1 MASMIDV
8 DKWQEIFNSIS
19 KHKLRT
25 VLTAFG
31 VAWGI
36 FMLVLLLG
44 AGNGLENGINYQF
57 EGDALNS
64 IWINPGRTSVPFR
77 GLKEGRRIQ
86 LTNDDY
92 DYILDQFAQIE
103 DMSGKYFLRGNKVAV
118 YKNKSLSFSIQ
129 GVHEDGQVV
138 ESLEITEGRFIN
150 QQDLDETRKIAV
162 IGGFVKRDLFE
173 GSDPLGE
180 QIVLDGASYK
190 VVGVFNDPE
199 GENTMRRI
207 YLPISTVQK
216 VYSTHDKLD
225 QLVLVAGNLSVAE
238 MNRLEDEV
246 TAGLKERKLIAPED
260 RRALRIFNMAEEYQ
274 SVMGL
279 MTAIRGITWI
289 VGIFSMIAGVIGVS
303 NIMLIIV
310 KDRTKEIGIR
320 KALGATP
327 RSIIGM
333 IFQESIFIT
342 AIAGYLGLAFGI
354 FVLWGLQGVET
365 EYFRSPEVNVWL
377 AIFATLILV
386 LAGVMAGLLPAMQ
399 AARINPVTAIKSE

>member
-1 MASMIDV
+1 MFDL
-8 DKWQEIFNSIS
+8 DKWQEIFNSIG
-19 KHKLRT
+19 KHPMRT
-25 VLTAFG
+25 ILTAFG

-44 AGNGLENGINYQF
+44 AGRGLHNGINHQF

-64 IWINPGRTSVPFR
+64 LWINPGRTSIPYA
-77 GLKEGRRIQ
+77 GLKEGRRIK
-86 LTNDDY
+86 LTNEDY
-92 DYILDQFAQIE
+92 DYILDQFDQAE
-103 DMSGKYFLRGNKVAV
+103 SLSGKYFLRGDKVVV
-118 YKNKSLSFSIQ
+118 YQDKSLSFSIQ
-129 GVHEDGQVV
+129 GVHEDGQVI
-138 ESLEITEGRFIN
+138 ESLEIRKGRFIN
-150 QQDLDETRKIAV
+150 QTDLEETRKVAV
-162 IGGFVKRDLFE
+162 IGGFVERDLFE
-173 GSDPLGE
+173 GEDPLGA

-190 VVGVFNDPE
+190 VVGVFHDPE

-207 YLPISTVQK
+207 YLPVTTVQK
-216 VYSTHDKLD
+216 VYSAHDALD
-225 QLVLVAGNLSVAE
+225 QLVLDAGDLPIGA
-238 MNRLEDEV
+238 MNRLEEEI

-274 SVMGL
+274 NVLGL
-279 MTAIRGITWI
+279 MRAINGIIWV

-320 KALGATP
+320 KAIGASP

-342 AIAGYLGLAFGI
+342 TIAGYIGLTTGI
-354 FVLWGLQGVET
+354 FILWALNGVES
-365 EYFRSPEVNVWL
+365 EFFRNPEVNIWL
-377 AIFATLILV
+377 AFSATLVLIFAGV
-386 LAGVMAGLLPAMQ
+386 LAGLLPAIQ